1 MIDLYILY
9 TTMLVVVVSEIMT
22 LVFVTKKLNEFKD
35 LMQNCNQVK
44 KHVHSSKNKIQKL
57 Q

>member
-22 LVFVTKKLNEFKD
+22 LVFVNKKLKEFKD

-44 KHVHSSKNKIQKL
+44 KHVHSSRDKTKKL
-57 Q
+57 L

>member
-22 LVFVTKKLNEFKD
+22 LVFVTKKLKEFKD

-44 KHVHSSKNKIQKL
+44 KHVRSSRDKTKKL
-57 Q
+57 L

>member
-22 LVFVTKKLNEFKD
+22 LFFVNKKLKEFKD

-44 KHVHSSKNKIQKL
+44 KHVRSSRDKTKKL
-57 Q
+57 L